1 MYFSKIRS
9 DVVENTEVEK
19 ALEKVTYKCN
29 STPKAIDS
37 NYCVIAHVS
46 PFSPSNLPNPLGLI
60 QTSFHSYSNPFCLW
74 VFVLVA
80 VRRPSHKE
88 RALGYDIKGIVNKPS
103 SEIHPP
109 QTPPYIGFL
118 PEEVECFHS
127 RCHGDVFTPPPSL
140 PLACITLPLYRS
152 GWHKLIVCVWHGW
165 LSAIS
170 HQAASFTTSTL
181 KYELVKRA
189 LCFFN
194 RGVREG
200 EICFMFYC
208 LGRGRS
214 TV

>member
-109 QTPPYIGFL
+109 PNPSLYRVSTRGSRMFSFSL
-118 PEEVECFHS
+118 SWRCFYPS
-127 RCHGDVFTPPPSL
+127 SIPPSRL
-140 PLACITLPLYRS
+140 HHPS
-152 GWHKLIVCVWHGW
+152 
-165 LSAIS
+165 
-170 HQAASFTTSTL
+170 
-181 KYELVKRA
+181 LVQIW
-189 LCFFN
+189 
-194 RGVREG
+194 V
-200 EICFMFYC
+200 
-208 LGRGRS
+208 
-214 TV
+214 T